1 MGDTA
6 VPGFGQPY
14 EGKHF
19 TDELILTVKCFVI
32 ERLSEELVAKALV
45 CERVDEVILVKMDIA
60 SKEGFSLFAKMD
72 IKEQAEIVEIE
83 SSDTPRIVLDENSI
97 IIEEQSTDVEIE
109 HE

>member
-1 MGDTA
+1 
-6 VPGFGQPY
+6 
-14 EGKHF
+14 
-19 TDELILTVKCFVI
+19 
-32 ERLSEELVAKALV
+32 
-45 CERVDEVILVKMDIA
+45 
-60 SKEGFSLFAKMD
+60 MD